1 MKIKPL
7 HDRVLLKWVEK
18 ESGKSSGIYFPE
30 SSNKERPYLYEVIAV
45 GPGKKE
51 KEIPVSIW
59 DKVLCGQYVGD
70 EIKLDGEE
78 FKIVAAE
85 YILAI
90 VS

>member
-1 MKIKPL
+1 
-7 HDRVLLKWVEK
+7 
-18 ESGKSSGIYFPE
+18 
-30 SSNKERPYLYEVIAV
+30 
-45 GPGKKE
+45 
-51 KEIPVSIW
+51 
-59 DKVLCGQYVGD
+59 LCGQYVGD